1 MRKKHNEHKQV
12 NSNWQHRLK
21 NKVVKSLDLPKDLIF
36 DLPRTTMIGDMQLY
50 VENHIG
56 LLEFS
61 DTKIRLH
68 TRAGELFIYGADLV
82 IRGVMYREILIEGK
96 IDNIKWKMDGN
107 QVEG

>member
-1 MRKKHNEHKQV
+1 MGKKNNTHKQV
-12 NSNWQHRLK
+12 NSGWQQRFK
-21 NKVVKSLDLPKDLIF
+21 NKIVKSLDLPKDLIF

-61 DTKIRLH
+61 DTKIRLQ
-68 TRAGELFIYGADLV
+68 TRAGELFIYGTSLV
-82 IRGVMYREILIEGK
+82 ICGVMYREILIEGK
-96 IDNIKWKMDGN
+96 IDNIKWKIDGN